1 MTTGR
6 RGTRRTILGLLVLG
20 MALAQTQSGWNVVIN
35 GRPAPGARAIVVGGK
50 TYVPLDALRAAG
62 VGAVTSGGTLS
73 LTLPGSRPPTTP
85 AQAPGGTNQVA
96 AVEGCI
102 GEQLFNGVLRL
113 RVQKVED
120 LGRQWGVTVE
130 VRNGTSKRVST
141 TAATGIDI
149 YSEEMSLTTTDGTT
163 LTNSSAGDAWSLAIR
178 QALPPGGGFVVRKEF
193 EKRGE
198 GRPLKLVLVL
208 DPKARGRD
216 TGLRYTIADPSF
228 RVRLDCQR

>member
-1 MTTGR
+1 MIQQGKR
-6 RGTRRTILGLLVLG
+6 RAVLGVLVLG
-20 MALAQTQSGWNVVIN
+20 MALAQSQNSWTVVIN
-35 GRPAPGARAIVVGGK
+35 GRPAPGRAIVVDGK
-50 TYVPLDALRAAG
+50 TYVPLDALRAVG
-62 VGAVTSGGTLS
+62 VTAATAQGTLN
-73 LTLPGSRPPTTP
+73 LTLPGAARPATTP
-85 AQAPGGTNQVA
+85 QAPGGANQVA

-102 GEQLFNGVLRL
+102 GDQLFNGVLRL

-130 VRNGTSKRVST
+130 VRNGTSKRIST

-149 YSEEMSLTTTDGTT
+149 YSEELSLATTDGNT
-163 LTNSSAGDAWSLAIR
+163 LTHSSAGDAWSLAIR

-198 GRPLKLVLVL
+198 GKPQKLVFVL
-208 DPKARGRD
+208 DPRSKGRD
-216 TGLRYTIADPSF
+216 TSLRYTVADPSF